1 MRKILGL
8 LLVAGVLMV
17 TQAGAT
23 VVTSINGGTI
33 IPMPALDYF
42 GAGPQTFG
50 PGVTW
55 SSTNASNQGGSVFGY
70 TGGYGFLGNGFWTGA
85 LGPMAGV
92 NDSTDVYGS
101 TDTMTF
107 AFTTAVGAVGGFLNY
122 VPGSNNPTTIAVW
135 DSLGNLIESF
145 NLTFLTGGGNDTGA
159 FYGFQE
165 TTANISYF
173 TMTDNYVAIVDLTTG
188 ASSAVPEPSSLLLIG
203 TGLLGAIGYGR
214 RRLGL

>member
-1 MRKILGL
+1 MRRSTRLAVGSAL
-8 LLVAGVLMV
+8 L
-17 TQAGAT
+17 
-23 VVTSINGGTI
+23 
-33 IPMPALDYF
+33 
-42 GAGPQTFG
+42 
-50 PGVTW
+50 
-55 SSTNASNQGGSVFGY
+55 
-70 TGGYGFLGNGFWTGA
+70 
-85 LGPMAGV
+85 
-92 NDSTDVYGS
+92 
-101 TDTMTF
+101 

-145 NLTFLTGGGNDTGA
+145 NLTFLTNGANDTGA

-214 RRLGL
+214 CRLGL